1 MNKKI
6 LHEKNRYIDE
16 TFPFGLY
23 TVTKASVFPT
33 GRGYLDLHWH
43 EELQFTLVISGQ
55 VHMKIGDLSYSLDT
69 GEAIFINSG
78 MLHIT
83 TYMSEDAKYI
93 SINFLAKL
101 LCFFNNSLMERKYVK
116 PFIANFA
123 LTALHFHK
131 GISWHDDVLAL
142 LNKLYDEMKKSYY
155 LGQEYE
161 LSIYA
166 VRIWKLVIGHIEV
179 NHQPES
185 SWIKKQKRMQEMLT
199 YIHEHYDEEIRLEDI
214 AGIVH
219 ISIGE
224 CGRFFKNMLGT
235 TPNEYLIDY
244 RIKMSLEA
252 LIAKDATVA
261 EIATQ
266 VGFNHVSYFIQC
278 FKKKT
283 GITPKQYQK
292 NYKL

>member
-1 MNKKI
+1 MSEKI
-6 LHEKNRYIDE
+6 LHEKNRYIDDS
-16 TFPFGLY
+16 FPFGLY

-55 VHMKIGDLSYSLDT
+55 VHMKIGDQTHELET
-69 GEAIFINSG
+69 GQAIFINSG

-83 TYMSEDAKYI
+83 TYMSDDAKYV
-93 SINFLAKL
+93 SINFPAKL
-101 LCFFNNSLMERKYVK
+101 LCFFSNSLMERKYVR
-116 PFIANFA
+116 PFVSNFA
-123 LTALHFHK
+123 LAALHFHND
-131 GISWHDDVLAL
+131 ISWHEEILDL
-142 LNKLYDEMKKSYY
+142 LNKLYDEMKKSHY
-155 LGQEYE
+155 LGQEYQ

-166 VRIWKLVIGHIEV
+166 VRIWQLVIGHVELS
-179 NHQPES
+179 HQPES
-185 SWIKKQKRMQEMLT
+185 SWIKKQKRMQDMLS
-199 YIHEHYDEEIRLEDI
+199 YIHDHYSEEIRLEDI
-214 AGIVH
+214 AGVVH

-235 TPNEYLIDY
+235 TPNEYLVEY

-252 LIAKDATVA
+252 LTSTDVTVA
-261 EIATQ
+261 EIANQ

-292 NYKL
+292 QQSS